1 MQSKFI
7 NKLNLQK
14 KIPIIG
20 KGSNQEIS
28 DKFDRLI
35 KEKFEIIEITLRTDE
50 ALDIALKMKAQYP
63 EAIIGLGSI
72 KSLNMLK
79 EVSNLNFDFY
89 ISPGINKELLNFS
102 NSKNLN
108 FIPGVSTPSEI
119 MTAIECGN
127 TLLKFFHSERS
138 GGVKSLE
145 FLFDIFNDIKF
156 IPTGGI
162 NMGNYK
168 SYLDLPNVLAV
179 GSTSF

>member
-79 EVSNLNFDFY
+79 EVCNLNFDFY

-108 FIPGVSTPSEI
+108 FIP
-119 MTAIECGN
+119 
-127 TLLKFFHSERS
+127 
-138 GGVKSLE
+138 
-145 FLFDIFNDIKF
+145 
-156 IPTGGI
+156 
-162 NMGNYK
+162 
-168 SYLDLPNVLAV
+168 
-179 GSTSF
+179 